1 MLIRQTPKGSDPS
14 APVRRDELEGEGAV
28 RGTSRMEA
36 FADAVF
42 AIAFTLPI
50 VEIELPEE
58 RSGVGLTRELLELW
72 PSYLGFL
79 LASFVIGLYWVHH
92 HFSGAIYRV
101 TGHWFLVATVA
112 FLTILSFIE
121 FPARVFAQHIADPDA
136 RIAATHYWVG
146 ALAVLAWAW
155 QLKWVVGRTRGQVDA
170 RLERTYVERLNRR
183 YWAFVLLNTVA
194 AVLVWVEW
202 RAGLILSALLTL
214 TLLWPPR
221 TPRYVTEAPSV
232 EDED

>member
-1 MLIRQTPKGSDPS
+1 M
-14 APVRRDELEGEGAV
+14 

-50 VEIELPEE
+50 VDITLPEE
-58 RSGVGLTRELLELW
+58 LTGAGLTSELLELW

-92 HFSGAIYRV
+92 HFSGAVYRV
-101 TGHWFLVATVA
+101 TGHWFLIATVG
-112 FLTILSFIE
+112 FLTVLSFIE
-121 FPARVFAQHIADPDA
+121 FPARVFAQHLADPDA
-136 RIAATHYWVG
+136 RIAATHYWVM

-155 QLKWVVGRTRGQVDA
+155 QLKWVVGRVRGQVDA
-170 RLERTYVERLNRR
+170 RLERSYVEHLNRR
-183 YWAFVLLNTVA
+183 YWLFVVLNTLA
-194 AVLVWVEW
+194 AVLVVIDW
-202 RAGLILSALLTL
+202 RAGLLLSSVLTL
-214 TLLWPPR
+214 SLLLPPR
-221 TPRYVTEAPSV
+221 TPRYVTAAPAV